1 MYLVLLSALNA
12 RMTRSSTAGG
22 YASSSSADTK
32 PPNNT
37 RGGGGNKRQRKTSV
51 AAGTGLSG
59 DHSSMMLLA
68 DPSACK
74 EEPTF
79 VDQHNLF
86 TPVEARS
93 KNDGSIGFSTL
104 KRIFYNSG
112 LESEPSTAQ
121 STTLSRGIAFRDQQQ
136 QDDYSAVSS
145 QLAELKKTIETLSAS
160 NSSLAASHSW
170 LEKKLAA
177 QESSRDNRNQQQPE
191 VKNVSVPPR
200 SKRTKREDRTMTAD
214 VTMGHLPPAD
224 NAPARREFPASRNR
238 DKAAQTSHDHSDDH
252 SSVTG
257 GSSVDDSR
265 GSRKA
270 RRADY
275 MERQRRYLLIF
286 D

>member
-1 MYLVLLSALNA
+1 
-12 RMTRSSTAGG
+12 MTRSSTAGG

-37 RGGGGNKRQRKTSV
+37 RGGGGNKRQKKTSV
-51 AAGTGLSG
+51 AAGNGLSG
-59 DHSSMMLLA
+59 DHSSILA
-68 DPSACK
+68 NTTAYK

-79 VDQHNLF
+79 EDQHNLF
-86 TPVEARS
+86 TPVEAARS

-112 LESEPSTAQ
+112 LETDPSTAQ
-121 STTLSRGIAFRDQQQ
+121 STSLNRGIAFRDQQQ
-136 QDDYSAVSS
+136 DDKSAVSS
-145 QLAELKKTIETLSAS
+145 QLADLKKTIETLSAS

-170 LEKKLAA
+170 LEKRLAA
-177 QESSRDNRNQQQPE
+177 QERSRDDRNQQQPE
-191 VKNVSVPPR
+191 ANNFSVPPTS
-200 SKRTKREDRTMTAD
+200 SKRTKREDRNVAAD
-214 VTMGHLPPAD
+214 VTMGHLPAHNP
-224 NAPARREFPASRNR
+224 PARREFPASRNR
-238 DKAAQTSHDHSDDH
+238 DTAAQTSHDHSDDH